1 MANEIT
7 QANVAEAIAKLVA
20 AQVLPPLEN
29 SLLMGKL
36 VNRDFDATVQGAGDT
51 VNIPIAPR
59 MAATNIAET
68 GSVTAQN
75 PNLGNATINLST
87 HAEATFTI
95 PDVTRILTAPDLVQ
109 TYAQS
114 AVLALAEK
122 IETDLLGTYV
132 GFTHNTQLGATNADL
147 TEAVIDS
154 AETALFNAKVPA
166 LAPKYLV
173 VDATQYGKL
182 RQISRFSEVQTM
194 GSGAPIV
201 SGEIGKLK
209 SFFVLRSQLVTRISS
224 VSYHM
229 AFSRDAIVLVSRRLP
244 LPLPGMGVV
253 AAYAEANGLGIRV
266 LMSWNPN
273 TLAQQFTCDVLYGYG
288 ILRATHGQTIVSQ

>member
-122 IETDLLGTYV
+122 IETDLLG
-132 GFTHNTQLGATNADL
+132 
-147 TEAVIDS
+147 
-154 AETALFNAKVPA
+154 
-166 LAPKYLV
+166 
-173 VDATQYGKL
+173 
-182 RQISRFSEVQTM
+182 
-194 GSGAPIV
+194 
-201 SGEIGKLK
+201 
-209 SFFVLRSQLVTRISS
+209 
-224 VSYHM
+224 
-229 AFSRDAIVLVSRRLP
+229 
-244 LPLPGMGVV
+244 
-253 AAYAEANGLGIRV
+253 
-266 LMSWNPN
+266 
-273 TLAQQFTCDVLYGYG
+273 
-288 ILRATHGQTIVSQ
+288 